1 MHNMCDWLMASATL
15 HGCIQKPKREW
26 LIASRCVELT
36 REDLQQY
43 FHLPLAEA
51 CEKLG
56 FDKTAFKSQCRKLGV
71 AAWPRRRLMSII
83 KMQKELEQ
91 IDKDERR
98 IQELRRLCEQIIK
111 NPSLSLDEDTIRLR
125 QALFK
130 RRFMQARASVEAE
143 EDLEKLKASPPPFT

>member
-1 MHNMCDWLMASATL
+1 MIQEWGIQVNRNMNNMCDWLMASATL
-15 HGCIQKPKREW
+15 HGCIQKPEREW

-43 FHLPLAEA
+43 FHLPLAEVA
-51 CEKLG
+51 EKLG
-56 FDKTAFKSQCRKLGV
+56 FDKSAFKVRCRKLGV
-71 AAWPRRRLMSII
+71 AIWPRRRLMSIL

-98 IQELRRLCEQIIK
+98 IKGLKRLWEQIIK
-111 NPSLSLDEDTIRLR
+111 NPSLTLDEDTIRLR

-130 RRFMQARASVEAE
+130 RRFLQARVAVEAE
-143 EDLEKLKASPPPFT
+143 